1 MLLLRVRPNLD
12 QQQASHELKLGMLWV
27 SHVLALVGP
36 LDQAS
41 DLQLGQRASWGGYPL
56 YHLFQH
62 VSTIFV
68 LSL

>member
-1 MLLLRVRPNLD
+1 
-12 QQQASHELKLGMLWV
+12 MLWV

-41 DLQLGQRASWGGYPL
+41 DLQLGQRASWGGYPS